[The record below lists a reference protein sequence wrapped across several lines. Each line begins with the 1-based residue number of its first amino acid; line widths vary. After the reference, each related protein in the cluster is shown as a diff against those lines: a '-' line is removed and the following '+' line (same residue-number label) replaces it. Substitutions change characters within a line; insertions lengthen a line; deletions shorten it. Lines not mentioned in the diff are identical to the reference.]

1 MRQQLLHR
9 NLLLFFLGFR
19 FLASGSTIIRLPL
32 LLYLMFA
39 HVSWVSASE
48 LPDDFDQMPSD
59 LQSVLLDFI
68 SPEQA
73 DIWGADAKVSG
84 THSLVRY
91 LDDYHTQVQVDFMGG
106 LVEVET
112 RGAAEPLK
120 QLRQAVVSILLTPAD
135 PRMIDLYTAAD
146 FGLTG
151 TPFLLGQVVD
161 HDGQDIGGLWRAE
174 RFADYLLKNRLIRT
188 RYGFRI
194 EIPMVSQHQVVA
206 ARSYGRNVV
215 YSANKYRIN
224 SALIYA
230 VIETESSF
238 NPLAISPSNAF
249 GLMQVM
255 ARTAG
260 RDVMEKIYGKDVT
273 PSKRYLLDPKNNI
286 DAGTAYLSILRD
298 NYLRGIDHP
307 LTQEYC
313 MIASYNGGAG
323 QLLKSFHRDR
333 KEALR
338 RINRMTP
345 AEVYRHIL
353 RRHPKE
359 ETRNYLKKVIERK
372 QKYASIG

>member
-1 MRQQLLHR
+1 MHR
-9 NLLLFFLGFR
+9 HTLQATTWLCLRSKYLPILWRVFFLGCTSVVV
-19 FLASGSTIIRLPL
+19 AN
-32 LLYLMFA
+32 
-39 HVSWVSASE
+39 E
-48 LPDDFDQMPSD
+48 LPDDFDQMPDD
-59 LQSVLLDFI
+59 LQTVLLDFI

-84 THSLVRY
+84 THTLVRY
-91 LDDYHTQVQVDFMGG
+91 LDDYHTQVEVDFMGG
-106 LVEVET
+106 VVKVET
-112 RGAAEPLK
+112 RGAGEPLA

-161 HDGQDIGGLWRAE
+161 NEGKDIGGLWRAE
-174 RFADYLLKNRLIRT
+174 RFADYLIKHKLKRT
-188 RYGFRI
+188 RYGYRI
-194 EIPMVSQHQVVA
+194 AIPMVSQHQVVA
-206 ARSYGRNVV
+206 ARSFGHQVV
-215 YSANKYRIN
+215 RSASKYRVD

-238 NPLAISPSNAF
+238 NPLAVSPSNAY

-255 ARTAG
+255 PRTAG
-260 RDVMEKIYGKDVT
+260 RDVMDKIYQNNST

-286 DAGTAYLSILRD
+286 DFGTAYLSILRD
-298 NYLRGIDHP
+298 NYLRGITNP
-307 LTQEYC
+307 LVQEYC

-333 KEALR
+333 NEALR
-338 RINRMTP
+338 RINRMSP
-345 AEVYRHIL
+345 KEVYRHIT

-359 ETRNYLKKVIERK
+359 ETRHYLKKVIERK
-372 QKYASIG
+372 QKYAGIG